1 MGPRDLR
8 AAPQAQRRRAMPGR
22 EATVLSTMRA
32 WRVRAQTEEWWLWL
46 EHHRS
51 LVVLE
56 KFNIFFPNVEPNVNV
71 PSNSFSFVAF
81 PCVSSGGGAVPGE
94 ESLTETK

>member
-1 MGPRDLR
+1 
-8 AAPQAQRRRAMPGR
+8 
-22 EATVLSTMRA
+22 
-32 WRVRAQTEEWWLWL
+32 LWL

-81 PCVSSGGGAVPGE
+81 PCM
-94 ESLTETK
+94 